1 MDEVVKGLIKD
12 EHVLVVAT
20 VCTETVEYARKIH
33 DTWPTATAA
42 LGRVIA
48 GTILLASTL
57 KDRQKIMLQVKGD
70 GPLQEIVA
78 EADWLYKVRAYV
90 KRPHIFMG
98 LKGEKIDVGRAVGKG
113 FLNVIRDLGLREF
126 YQSSVELQTGEIATD
141 IAYYLNVSEQIPSAV
156 SLGVY
161 VENDNS
167 VKAAGGFM
175 IQTMPETKLEIIDF
189 LERKLSNVQSVSS
202 MILEGMDPL
211 KMLEKAV
218 GLPIEVLHRKESVY
232 SCSCSKERVIK
243 AIVTLGK
250 DEINKMIEEGKTIDI
265 ECYFCKKKYIVTIDE
280 LRNLLKEML

>member
-48 GTILLASTL
+48 GAILLASTL
-57 KDRQKIMLQVKGD
+57 KDRQKIMLQIKGD

-189 LERKLSNVQSVSS
+189 LERKLSNVQSASS

-218 GLPIEVLHRKESVY
+218 GLPIEVLQRKESVY
-232 SCSCSKERVIK
+232 SCSCNKERVIK

-250 DEINKMIEEGKTIDI
+250 NEIKKMIEEGKTIDI
-265 ECYFCKKKYIVTIDE
+265 ECYFCKKKYILTVDE
-280 LRNLLKEML
+280 LRNLLKKL